1 MWAKGL
7 VHIVHHRLPVTN
19 ASECRSTNHRPKRKL
34 PNHRPNRKLPNP
46 ERSDRTHRQ
55 DQSKNFATIVAYSPI
70 RGFATIVAY
79 SPIRGHIPILVPPA
93 HFRGLNATHIS
104 ATGHV
109 PGHGPSCTAILGS
122 RSKHSDT
129 FDTRTVVPKCS
140 YE

>member
-7 VHIVHHRLPVTN
+7 VHIVQHRLPVTN

-46 ERSDRTHRQ
+46 ERSDWTTRQ

-70 RGFATIVAY
+70 AA
-79 SPIRGHIPILVPPA
+79 SLVPAAA
-93 HFRGLNATHIS
+93 HYTTLSTTGS

-109 PGHGPSCTAILGS
+109 P
-122 RSKHSDT
+122 
-129 FDTRTVVPKCS
+129 
-140 YE
+140 